1 MLFNKTYQS
10 LMKYITEER
19 DFREWDEPNEPYGYT
34 DGAVYKYDNDELEFG
49 DDIYSVVAEI
59 VYSKHPEGVDVD
71 EVEITVLFKYEPS
84 VDDNVE
90 VNLHDIEPQL
100 RQDIEDR
107 IEEDF
112 LDQISSGRID
122 FRSL

>member
-10 LMKYITEER
+10 LMKSIIEE
-19 DFREWDEPNEPYGYT
+19 REWDEPNEPYGYT
-34 DGAVYKYDNDELEFG
+34 DRAVYKYDNDELEFG
-49 DDIYSVVAEI
+49 DDLYSVNAEV

-71 EVEITVLFKYEPS
+71 EVEITELFMYDPS

>member
-10 LMKYITEER
+10 LMKSIMEE
-19 DFREWDEPNEPYGYT
+19 REWDEPTEPYGYT
-34 DGAVYKYDNDELEFG
+34 DRAVYKYDNDELEFG
-49 DDIYSVVAEI
+49 DDLYWVKAEV
-59 VYSKHPEGVDVD
+59 VYSKHPEGVDVH
-71 EVEITVLFKYEPS
+71 EVDITELFVYDSSIE
-84 VDDNVE
+84 DNVE
-90 VNLHDIEPQL
+90 VNLRDIEPQL

-112 LDQISSGRID
+112 LDQISSDRID

>member
-10 LMKYITEER
+10 LMKSIIEE
-19 DFREWDEPNEPYGYT
+19 REWDEPNEPYGYT
-34 DGAVYKYDNDELEFG
+34 DRAVYKYDNDELEFG
-49 DDIYSVVAEI
+49 DDLYSVNAEV

-71 EVEITVLFKYEPS
+71 EVEITVLFMYDPS

>member
-1 MLFNKTYQS
+1 M
-10 LMKYITEER
+10 
-19 DFREWDEPNEPYGYT
+19 
-34 DGAVYKYDNDELEFG
+34 YD
-49 DDIYSVVAEI
+49 
-59 VYSKHPEGVDVD
+59 
-71 EVEITVLFKYEPS
+71 PS

>member
-10 LMKYITEER
+10 LMKSIIEE
-19 DFREWDEPNEPYGYT
+19 REWDEPNEPYGYT
-34 DGAVYKYDNDELEFG
+34 DRAVYKYDNDELEFG
-49 DDIYSVVAEI
+49 DDLYSVDAEV

-71 EVEITVLFKYEPS
+71 EVEITVLFMYDPS

>member
-10 LMKYITEER
+10 LMKNIMEE
-19 DFREWDEPNEPYGYT
+19 REWDEPNIPYGYT
-34 DGAVYKYDNDELEFG
+34 DRAVYKYHNDELEFG
-49 DDIYSVVAEI
+49 DDLYWVKAEI
-59 VYSKHPEGVDVD
+59 VYSKDPEDVDVH
-71 EVEITVLFKYEPS
+71 EVDITELFVYDPS
-84 VDDNVE
+84 IEDSVE
-90 VNLHDIEPQL
+90 VNLRDIEPQL

-112 LDQISSGRID
+112 LDQISLDRID

>member
-10 LMKYITEER
+10 LMKSIIEE
-19 DFREWDEPNEPYGYT
+19 REWDEPNEPYGYT
-34 DGAVYKYDNDELEFG
+34 DRAVYKYGNDELEFG
-49 DDIYSVVAEI
+49 DDLYSVNAEV

-71 EVEITVLFKYEPS
+71 EVEITELFMYDPS

>member
-10 LMKYITEER
+10 LMKSIMEE
-19 DFREWDEPNEPYGYT
+19 REWDEPNIPYGYT
-34 DGAVYKYDNDELEFG
+34 ERAVYKYHNDELEFG
-49 DDIYSVVAEI
+49 DDLYWVKAEI
-59 VYSKHPEGVDVD
+59 VYSKDPEDVDVH
-71 EVEITVLFKYEPS
+71 EVDITELFVYDPS
-84 VDDNVE
+84 IEDNVE
-90 VNLHDIEPQL
+90 VNLRDIEPQL
-100 RQDIEDR
+100 RRDIEDR

>member
-10 LMKYITEER
+10 LMKSIMEE
-19 DFREWDEPNEPYGYT
+19 REWDEPTEPYGYT
-34 DGAVYKYDNDELEFG
+34 DRAVYNYDNDELESG
-49 DDIYSVVAEI
+49 DDLYGLKAEVI
-59 VYSKHPEGVDVD
+59 YSKHPEDVDVH
-71 EVEITVLFKYEPS
+71 EVNITELFVYDPS
-84 VDDNVE
+84 IEDNVE
-90 VNLHDIEPQL
+90 VNLRDIEPQL
-100 RQDIEDR
+100 RRDIEDR

>member
-10 LMKYITEER
+10 LMKNIMEE
-19 DFREWDEPNEPYGYT
+19 REWDEPPERYGYT
-34 DGAVYKYDNDELEFG
+34 DRAVYKYHNDELEFG
-49 DDIYSVVAEI
+49 DDLYWVKAKI
-59 VYSKHPEGVDVD
+59 VYSKDPEDVDVH
-71 EVEITVLFKYEPS
+71 EVNITELFVYDPS
-84 VDDNVE
+84 IEDSVE
-90 VNLHDIEPQL
+90 VNLRDIEPQL

-112 LDQISSGRID
+112 LDQISLDRID

>member
-10 LMKYITEER
+10 LMKSIIEE
-19 DFREWDEPNEPYGYT
+19 REWDEPNEPYGYT
-34 DGAVYKYDNDELEFG
+34 DRAVYKYDNDELEFG
-49 DDIYSVVAEI
+49 DDLYLVDAEV

-71 EVEITVLFKYEPS
+71 EVEITVLFMYDPS